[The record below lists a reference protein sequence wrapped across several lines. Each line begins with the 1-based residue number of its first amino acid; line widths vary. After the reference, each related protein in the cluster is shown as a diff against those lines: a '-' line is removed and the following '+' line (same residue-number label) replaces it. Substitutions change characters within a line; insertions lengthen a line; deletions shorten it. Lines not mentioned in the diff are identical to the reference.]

1 MFPLINGSLFLGV
14 EDGQVVAEEVRTE
27 LRFLYDVDSE
37 EAQGAITTNHHQY
50 HIGLGE
56 TFPPPLP
63 LTSSLSPSPSAPYRP
78 VKSHLNCAVLSHEY
92 ALKYNSFSRDL
103 TDIKPL
109 CQVRYSVLSFLL
121 EVVSVNDPL
130 YATQTP

>member
-56 TFPPPLP
+56 TFPPPPPPHFFTLP
-63 LTSSLSPSPSAPYRP
+63 LSLCTLPTSQVPS
-78 VKSHLNCAVLSHEY
+78 KLCCA
-92 ALKYNSFSRDL
+92 L
-103 TDIKPL
+103 T
-109 CQVRYSVLSFLL
+109 
-121 EVVSVNDPL
+121 
-130 YATQTP
+130 